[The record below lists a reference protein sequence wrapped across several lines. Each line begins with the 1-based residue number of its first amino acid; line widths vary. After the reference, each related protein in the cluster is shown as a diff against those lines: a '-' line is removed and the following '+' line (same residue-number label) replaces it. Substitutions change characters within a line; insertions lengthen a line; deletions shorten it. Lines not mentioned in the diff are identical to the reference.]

1 MTVLAVMLYQTTPWE
16 ELTKGLIPKLIDDY
30 LMRMRPPLI
39 SSCLKNGQSL
49 SSQ

>member
-1 MTVLAVMLYQTTPWE
+1 MTVLAVMLYQYYT
-16 ELTKGLIPKLIDDY
+16 LNGLIQKHIDDY
-30 LMRMRPPLI
+30 LMRIRPPLI